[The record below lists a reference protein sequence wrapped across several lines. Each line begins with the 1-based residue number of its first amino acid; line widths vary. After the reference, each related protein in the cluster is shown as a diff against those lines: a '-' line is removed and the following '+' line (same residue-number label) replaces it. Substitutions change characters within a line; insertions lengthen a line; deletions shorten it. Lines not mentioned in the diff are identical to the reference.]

1 MTCAVNEKSAE
12 GLHDPSN
19 EKAGKMK
26 KFGGTNIISLSF
38 WIEWRWYD
46 CFQSQIIPAAVA
58 HLPFVLTENQLAM
71 TTRQ

>member
-1 MTCAVNEKSAE
+1 MTRQMK
-12 GLHDPSN
+12 D
-19 EKAGKMK
+19 AGKME

-46 CFQSQIIPAAVA
+46 CFQSRIILAAVA
-58 HLPFVLTENQLAM
+58 HAPFVLTEEQLAM